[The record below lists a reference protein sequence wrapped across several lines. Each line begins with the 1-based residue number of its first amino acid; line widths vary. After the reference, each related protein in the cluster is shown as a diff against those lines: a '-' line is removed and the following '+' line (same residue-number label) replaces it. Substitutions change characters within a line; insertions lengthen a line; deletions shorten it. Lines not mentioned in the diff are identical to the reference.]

1 MTLSRRQFTRTA
13 LGAGGLTL
21 AAPWIRRASAAGDA
35 ARMGV
40 LLPLSGPLASLG
52 NDVRRGFELAMQF
65 VNEDG
70 GVFGQDVELVTV
82 DVPSSTEATSQATR
96 LITSERVGV
105 VMGSYASSISF
116 AASQVAERNK
126 VVYFEQGA
134 VADDITSRG
143 FKHLFRFIYP
153 ASELGGG
160 AAKFTLDDVLPRIG
174 MSAGDVK
181 VALLY
186 EDSFYGTA
194 VGEGARKVLQEAGVN
209 IVDDTS
215 YSYKTTDLSP
225 MVQRY
230 VQLQPDVLIVCQY
243 TPDGILFWRQA
254 REAGLEVKAIVGNGG
269 AHNVG
274 DFADALGDDV
284 NGVLNAGTSV
294 FIDKAGLTPDAA
306 ETFTRFHEEHVAR
319 FEGRQPSAHTGM
331 GFNAM
336 WTVLRDILPEA
347 GGMSSEAI
355 REATM
360 ALDKPVGSS
369 IVGWGTR
376 FDPET
381 QNNTRAFPTY
391 DQWQSKQIHTV
402 SPSDLAIADITGLP
416 LPGWGQRG
424 SI

>member
-1 MTLSRRQFTRTA
+1 MTMNRRRFGQTA
-13 LGAGGLTL
+13 LAAGAAAL
-21 AAPWIRRASAAGDA
+21 AAPWVRPARAAGDA
-35 ARMGV
+35 ARLGV

-52 NDVRRGFELAMQF
+52 NDVLRGFQLAMDLT
-65 VNEDG
+65 NEDG
-70 GVFGQDVELVTV
+70 GVMGQQAEFVTV

-96 LITSERVGV
+96 LITSENVDLI
-105 VMGSYASSISF
+105 MGSYASSISF

-143 FKHLFRFIYP
+143 FKNLFRFIYP

-160 AAKFTLDDVLPRIG
+160 AAQFTLDKVLPEIG
-174 MSAGDVK
+174 MEAGDVK

-194 VGEGARKVLQEAGVN
+194 VGEGAHKVLEEAGVN
-209 IVDDTS
+209 IVDETS

-230 VQLQPDVLIVCQY
+230 KQLEPDVLILCQY

-254 REAGLEVKAIVGNGG
+254 REAGLEVKAVVGNGG

-294 FIDKAGLTPDAA
+294 YIDKNGLTEDAA
-306 ETFTRFHEEHVAR
+306 ATFTRFHEEHVAR
-319 FEGRQPSAHTGM
+319 FDGRKPSAHTGM

-336 WTVLRDILPEA
+336 WTVLQDILPGA
-347 GGMSSEAI
+347 GELSTEAI
-355 REATM
+355 REAAL

-369 IVGWGTR
+369 IVGWGTK

-391 DQWQSKQIHTV
+391 DQWQGKEIHTV
-402 SPSDLAIADITGLP
+402 APEEVAISEIKALP
-416 LPGWGQRG
+416 LPTWGQRG
-424 SI
+424 LI